1 MYGSSRISAVCRIN
15 RIPFPPA
22 PGKPRTKLFGNDG
35 TVPLQLQ
42 EFRLWGGKQTCFTRI
57 HPQKERRKN
66 SLHIQADRFNPPAP
80 DFLAA
85 DYAEEAP
92 AYLFWRIETGKHI
105 EPFYSQG
112 SVMPAFGAY
121 FSERQIWQL
130 VAYLRN
136 RAKRSTSAAQESDRT
151 FS

>member
-1 MYGSSRISAVCRIN
+1 VTRLLLLFCLLLTACSENSQPEPPVMEVPAALLVAEDEIRAGAELFSRHCSECHGTA
-15 RIPFPPA
+15 A
-22 PGKPRTKLFGNDG
+22 EGRTG
-35 TVPLQLQ
+35 
-42 EFRLWGGKQTCFTRI
+42 R
-57 HPQKERRKN
+57 
-66 SLHIQADRFNPPAP
+66 AARFNPPAP